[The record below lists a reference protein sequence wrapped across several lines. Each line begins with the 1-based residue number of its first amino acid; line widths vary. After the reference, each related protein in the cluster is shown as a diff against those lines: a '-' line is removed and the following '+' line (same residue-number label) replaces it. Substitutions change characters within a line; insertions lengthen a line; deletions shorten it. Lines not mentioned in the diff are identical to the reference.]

1 MTNAQLSP
9 AVAVARQVLAK
20 TFKRQISSKTATA
33 AHNNVSSASQEDE
46 KGRYALWTS
55 VRNSSEKRTYRTH
68 IKTSPVVLTSVT
80 IVQKRDTRP
89 KTPRHIPVLPARRS
103 LEAMVCFKVK
113 TSSER
118 RKAELRSA
126 KVAFSNDLDEVR

>member
-1 MTNAQLSP
+1 MTNAQHTF
-9 AVAVARQVLAK
+9 AVDAERLGIASISR
-20 TFKRQISSKTATA
+20 RQISSEIASA
-33 AHNNVSSASQEDE
+33 EHSNVLSASQEDE

-80 IVQKRDTRP
+80 IVQKTDTRQ
-89 KTPRHIPVLPARRS
+89 KIQRRIPAVPARR
-103 LEAMVCFKVK
+103 LLAAMACFKVR

-118 RKAELRSA
+118 QKAELRSA
-126 KVAFSNDLDEVR
+126 KVDLDEVR